1 MGNVKKVIQTI
12 RDEKEN
18 ITEEEV
24 NNLLTSFYITN
35 GAFQYQEKKYN
46 NAYKS
51 FKIAQERINSL
62 KY

>member
-1 MGNVKKVIQTI
+1 MGNVKKAIQTI

-51 FKIAQERINSL
+51 FKIAQ
-62 KY
+62 